1 MSGWKER
8 DAGSYD
14 AAAAAYDRHIE
25 RLAGPLADAV
35 CDLAGLGSGD
45 RVLDVG
51 CGSGVL
57 TRRAVARVR
66 PSGQV
71 IGVDLSAGMLAVA
84 AARDPDAV
92 TIGSLQLERMDAE
105 QLELDDASFDA
116 VVSMCAIL
124 HFPDAPRAV
133 REMRRVL
140 RPGGRLV
147 VTFGSSRP
155 RRPLDVAVHGG
166 RSIAR
171 ALTPWRAELRGP
183 RRLTEL
189 AEASLPEP
197 VEPAVAEWADAGSV
211 TPRLRAALRDAGL
224 VDIRA
229 SWFGREEPYETAD
242 ELWEA
247 QTTMVTPVRKRI
259 AAAPADLVEELH
271 RRFLTE
277 ANAVLARGGRL
288 VYPYGTLALSASA
301 PSGA

>member
-1 MSGWKER
+1 M
-8 DAGSYD
+8 
-14 AAAAAYDRHIE
+14 
-25 RLAGPLADAV
+25 
-35 CDLAGLGSGD
+35 
-45 RVLDVG
+45 
-51 CGSGVL
+51 
-57 TRRAVARVR
+57 RRARYVR
-66 PSGQV
+66 C
-71 IGVDLSAGMLAVA
+71 GVC
-84 AARDPDAV
+84 
-92 TIGSLQLERMDAE
+92 
-105 QLELDDASFDA
+105 F
-116 VVSMCAIL
+116 
-124 HFPDAPRAV
+124 
-133 REMRRVL
+133 VL
-140 RPGGRLV
+140 GGRLV

-166 RSIAR
+166 RHIAR
-171 ALTPWRAELRGP
+171 ALAPWRAELRGP

-211 TPRLRAALRDAGL
+211 TPRLRAALRDSGL

-288 VYPYGTLALSASA
+288 VYPVRDARALRERPHKRLGGLGRSAA
-301 PSGA
+301 QARHEPAADCAVMVEQEDGDR